1 MLMRL
6 WLNFVSHEHDANQS
20 RESKIYSELF
30 FIPWKDKLPLLSI
43 RISGKM
49 GDFCAKLA
57 LSGLSLIGQRD
68 LILFDYDLSLLKSN
82 KKDVVVASTKY
93 YGTGLDTILS

>member
-1 MLMRL
+1 
-6 WLNFVSHEHDANQS
+6 
-20 RESKIYSELF
+20 
-30 FIPWKDKLPLLSI
+30 
-43 RISGKM
+43 M

-93 YGTGLDTILS
+93 YGTGLDTILSWDQLQDLLFL